1 MRDPSPSSV
10 LVTLTPLTVTPLV
23 ESRSSMDKPMSLPWG
38 QTLIRAWRREIPG
51 SLMRMSASDP
61 RPIVSPGGV
70 RDGAPRRL
78 PARAVHADLRRPLR
92 GFPGEDGELTHWKGV
107 V

>member
-61 RPIVSPGGV
+61 RPIVSPGG
-70 RDGAPRRL
+70 
-78 PARAVHADLRRPLR
+78 
-92 GFPGEDGELTHWKGV
+92 GEGMAHPVDFQHERCTPI
-107 V
+107 